1 MVSVSHFLLFPDS
14 PEAQKVKKRPRVELV
29 SYASSPEKQSC
40 GRSSPDSDSEMFDGQ
55 METLHAQHKASRDG
69 RLADA
74 VTFGSQPVN
83 PPPLFSTAN
92 TSNETLPIASDAE
105 HGDYSNSEPQGQSIP
120 FDSLPVSKNP
130 PIHSL
135 TKSSFAASI
144 PYDSLPMSKN
154 PPIHSLT
161 KSFFAASIGNDMP
174 IADEQTSDGR
184 QMIGANRHANHPIA
198 PISFGS
204 STLSATDKQESHN
217 MRSVLR
223 EKIHDTAKAMSEEEK
238 LRYDQ
243 LRERKRM
250 LVSGKVGA
258 AGPSSVTRKYSRCSI
273 NTRLSHTYSHTKA
286 LLTFVSHRF
295 LVNLTG

>member
-1 MVSVSHFLLFPDS
+1 
-14 PEAQKVKKRPRVELV
+14 
-29 SYASSPEKQSC
+29 
-40 GRSSPDSDSEMFDGQ
+40 MFDGQ
-55 METLHAQHKASRDG
+55 TEMLHAQHKASWDG

-83 PPPLFSTAN
+83 PPPPLFSTAN

-105 HGDYSNSEPQGQSIP
+105 NGDYSNSEPQGKSIP
-120 FDSLPVSKNP
+120 FDNLPVSKNP

-161 KSFFAASIGNDMP
+161 KSFFAASIGNDTLP

-184 QMIGANRHANHPIA
+184 QMIGANRRANNPIA

-204 STLSATDKQESHN
+204 STLSATDKQERHN

-223 EKIHDTAKAMSEEEK
+223 EKIHGTAKAMSEEEK
-238 LRYDQ
+238 FKYDQ
-243 LRERKRM
+243 LREHKRM
-250 LVSGKVGA
+250 LVSGKVGT

-273 NTRLSHTYSHTKA
+273 NTRLSHTHSHTKA
-286 LLTFVSHRF
+286 LLTFVSLRF